1 MSKLSPRLRLSLIDR
16 IQSTRTSASPAFTLV
31 ELMIVVAIVGLL
43 SAVAL
48 PQFLSARDRAG
59 AKAAVGEIVGLAKEC
74 ATYNAEADITPSTL
88 TGPWGAYNILTCG
101 GSNPVTAIIGSRP
114 FPSSQILECVG
125 STISDRMAAIIIL
138 PSGTLECTNG
148 TPLIGKFNNPPAV

>member
-48 PQFLSARDRAG
+48 PQFLSARNRAD
-59 AKAAVGEIVGLAKEC
+59 AKAKVGEIVGLAKEC
-74 ATYNAEADITPSTL
+74 ATYNAEADITPSML
-88 TGPWGAYNILTCG
+88 TGPLGAINILTCG
-101 GSNPVTAIIGSRP
+101 GFNPATAQIASRR
-114 FPSSQILECVG
+114 FRSSQVLECVG
-125 STISDRMAAIIIL
+125 STISDIIAVIDIL
-138 PSGTLECTNG
+138 PSGKMVCKNG
-148 TPLIGKFNNPPAV
+148 TEAIGGS

>member
-16 IQSTRTSASPAFTLV
+16 IQSTRPLASTAFTLV

-48 PQFLSARDRAG
+48 PQFLSARVRAD
-59 AKAAVGEIVGLAKEC
+59 AKAKVGEIVGLAKEC
-74 ATYNAEADITPSTL
+74 ATYNAEADITPSTF
-88 TGPWGAYNILTCG
+88 TGPIGNDNLYTCG
-101 GSNPVTAIIGSRP
+101 GSNPATAIIGSRQ
-114 FPSSQILECVG
+114 FRSSQVLECVG

-138 PSGTLECTNG
+138 PSGKMECTNA
-148 TPLIGKFNNPPAV
+148 TPLIGKM